1 MICML
6 FYPEDAIVPEELRTE
21 EFLLRPLR
29 VSDVEIDYAAV
40 MDSKDMLHIMSQSSW
55 PSDDFT
61 VDMNRRDLERHEKEH
76 DERTAFTYT
85 VLDPTERTCLGCVYV
100 NHLKEG
106 PMKGDHVAML
116 RFWVRQTY
124 LEGDL
129 DRRLLES
136 LIDWFRNEWAFSR
149 VVLTIADTDKRQNQL
164 VNDLELQLVHA
175 YGDKWSEYLIKT
187 TQ

>member
-1 MICML
+1 ML
-6 FYPEDAIVPEELRTE
+6 FYPEDAVVPEEMRTD

-29 VSDVEIDYAAV
+29 ASDVEIDYAAV

-61 VDMNRRDLERHEKEH
+61 ADMNRRDLERHEKEH

-85 VLDPTERTCLGCVYV
+85 VLDPTESTCLGCVYI

-106 PMKGDHVAML
+106 PMKGDYAAIL
-116 RFWVRQTY
+116 RFWIRQSY

-136 LIDWFRNEWAFSR
+136 LIDWFRNEWAFSH
-149 VVLTIADTDKRQNQL
+149 VVLIIADADERQNQI
-164 VNDLELQLVHA
+164 VSDLNLQLVYA
-175 YGDKWSEYLIKT
+175 YGNKWSGYIIKSAE
-187 TQ
+187 